1 MAAKPDLK
9 AQKERKQKIVL
20 AVLGVLLVGVAALQ
34 GPKLLKHSSSAKA
47 APATAVTT
55 PGDGAPTTSGGTAT
69 VPSAPVNV
77 SASRSSAQ
85 VGGVVLAP
93 AKTPD
98 AVQGQLWSFSRFKAK
113 DPFVQQVKDA
123 SSSAGSPA
131 GSTPGAPTSSA
142 GSPAGSTPGAPTS
155 PTATG
160 GIQGA
165 TGGSAVPALVA
176 VPPSFATLL
185 VDGRPQQLTLKQLFP
200 KGDPIFVLVKIVG
213 KNARI
218 GVAGGS
224 FTAGNT
230 ILIEIGKRV
239 TLMNTTTGQRYVVKL
254 VYVGDQPET
263 IARFKG
269 GSTAPASGASTTAT
283 AAPASA
289 P

>member
-34 GPKLLKHSSSAKA
+34 APKLLKHSNSAKA

-55 PGDGAPTTSGGTAT
+55 PGDVVPTTSGGTAPG
-69 VPSAPVNV
+69 PSAAVNV
-77 SASRSSAQ
+77 SSSRSSAHLA
-85 VGGVVLAP
+85 GVVLTP

-123 SSSAGSPA
+123 
-131 GSTPGAPTSSA
+131 TSSA
-142 GSPAGSTPGAPTS
+142 SSPSGSPTS
-155 PTATG
+155 PKATG

-165 TGGSAVPALVA
+165 TGGSGGAALGA

-185 VDGRPQQLTLKQLFP
+185 VNGRPQQLTLKQLFP

-239 TLMNTTTGQRYVVKL
+239 TLMNTTTGTRYVVKL
-254 VYVGDQPET
+254 VYVGAQPET
-263 IARFKG
+263 IAVFKG
-269 GSTAPASGASTTAT
+269 GKAAAATTGTPATSVA
-283 AAPASA
+283 AAPSL

>member
-1 MAAKPDLK
+1 MATKPDLK
-9 AQKERKQKIVL
+9 AQKARKQKIVL

-34 GPKLLKHSSSAKA
+34 GPKLLKHSSSTKA
-47 APATAVTT
+47 APAAVTT
-55 PGDGAPTTSGGTAT
+55 PGVVTPGAPAVTPSS
-69 VPSAPVNV
+69 PSAPVNV
-77 SASRSSAQ
+77 SASRSAAQ
-85 VGGVVLAP
+85 LAGVVLSP

-113 DPFVQQVKDA
+113 DPFVPQVKDA
-123 SSSAGSPA
+123 SSSSTSSTPSTSSVPPTSGGAPGGTGSPS
-131 GSTPGAPTSSA
+131 GP
-142 GSPAGSTPGAPTS
+142 
-155 PTATG
+155 
-160 GIQGA
+160 I
-165 TGGSAVPALVA
+165 AVAA
-176 VPPSFATLL
+176 PPSYATLL
-185 VDGRPQQLTLKQLFP
+185 VNGRPQQLTLKQPFP

-230 ILIEIGKRV
+230 ILLEIGKRV

-263 IARFKG
+263 IAGFKG
-269 GSTAPASGASTTAT
+269 GKTVPASTGTSTTAT
-283 AAPASA
+283 AASSA